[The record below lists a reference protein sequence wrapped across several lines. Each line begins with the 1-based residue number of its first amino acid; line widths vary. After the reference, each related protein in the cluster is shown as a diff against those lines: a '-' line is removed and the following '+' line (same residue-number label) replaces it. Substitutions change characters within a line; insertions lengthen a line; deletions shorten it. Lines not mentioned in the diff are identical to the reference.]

1 MRIKIKNHAFAAAL
15 MSGLLLT
22 INGCGSSSKEDEDPP
37 IAPQAMTE
45 QGPVEG
51 VERDG
56 FYAFLGIPYAAPPV
70 GELRFAPPKE
80 LDEVREEVLIAD
92 EFGNDCAQ
100 AGGVMGAGSTSEDC
114 LYLNIY
120 RPKEGDS
127 FPVMVWIHGGA
138 FIGGSGGEAYDPARL
153 VAEGVIVVTMNYRLG
168 ALGFLAHPA
177 LTEEQGGVSG
187 AYGLLDQKMALE
199 WVRDN
204 IENFGGDPG
213 KVTIFGESAGGHS
226 VLSLIVSPIIDEGL
240 FTGAIVQSGSYQ
252 PEQRSLADAEAVAAR
267 PGAFDDCPDVTCLRN
282 LDVEEILKRQEV
294 LAAGGVG
301 LVPNFGSKILPH
313 DSIEEALAK
322 GSFQRVPVMTGT
334 NSDEWTLFVGIE
346 VLETLGMGGQPP
358 SADQY
363 TQKIGGLIGLPA
375 EHPLVQGIA
384 AAYPLS
390 NYGDSVWEAMGA
402 IGTDAVFACNGL
414 KQAQQFDSKVPAVYA
429 YEFADHEAPLALLP
443 IAPPGVEL
451 GASHSFEIQYL
462 FGTEEKFSEEQVELS
477 RNMIRYWT
485 RFAKTGN
492 PNGDSDVEWPE
503 FSASAKLL
511 QLDTPEPVEL
521 EAADFA
527 AAHLCSIWNQ

>member
-1 MRIKIKNHAFAAAL
+1 
-15 MSGLLLT
+15 
-22 INGCGSSSKEDEDPP
+22 
-37 IAPQAMTE
+37 
-45 QGPVEG
+45 VEG
-51 VERDG
+51 FELGDMI
-56 FYAFLGIPYAAPPV
+56 AFRGIPYAAPPV
-70 GELRFAPPKE
+70 GELRFAPPKK

-100 AGGVMGAGSTSEDC
+100 AGGVMGGGSTSEDC
-114 LYLNIY
+114 LYLNVY

-138 FIGGSGGEAYDPARL
+138 FIGGSGGEAYSPARL
-153 VAEGVIVVTMNYRLG
+153 VAEDVIVVTINYRLG

-177 LTEEQGGVSG
+177 LTEEQDGVSG

-204 IENFGGDPG
+204 IEHFGGDPA

-226 VLSLIVSPIIDEGL
+226 VLSLMASPIIEEGL

-252 PEQRSLADAEAVAAR
+252 PEQRSLATAHAAAAR
-267 PGAFDDCPDVTCLRN
+267 PGAFDDCPDVTCLRD
-282 LDVEEILKRQEV
+282 LDVGEILERQEV

-301 LVPNFGSKILPH
+301 LVPNYGSKILPH

-322 GSFQRVPVMTGT
+322 GSFQRIPVMTGT

-346 VLETLGMGGQPP
+346 VFETLAKKGQPP

-363 TQKIGGLIGLPA
+363 TQKIGSLIGSPA
-375 EHPLVQGIA
+375 EDPAVQYIA

-390 NYGDSVWEAMGA
+390 DYGDSVWQAMGA

-414 KQAQQFDSKVPAVYA
+414 KQAQQFAPNVPAVYA
-429 YEFADHEAPLALLP
+429 YEFADDEAPLALLP
-443 IAPPGVEL
+443 AKPPYIEL

-462 FGTEEKFSEEQVELS
+462 FGTEEKFSEEQVDLS
-477 RNMIRYWT
+477 RSMVRYWT

-492 PNGDSDVEWPE
+492 PNGDGDVQWPE
-503 FSASAKLL
+503 FSESGKFL
-511 QLDTPEPVEL
+511 QLNTPEPVEL
-521 EAADFA
+521 EATDFA
-527 AAHLCSIWNQ
+527 LAHHCLIWNQ